1 MACPFFE
8 PRQAAASPE
17 YAAGRL
23 PLIDEYDGLCRAGE
37 QPFPVPGE
45 ARFRCCNHGNSRGA
59 CAHFPAGEQR
69 SALRYEIV
77 GRTAA
82 ALELLL
88 LEERDYA
95 PLAWQTVRYILA
107 GESLEPEIAD
117 IVKQAQIRA
126 FCRSFL
132 DRFPA

>member
-8 PRQAAASPE
+8 PRQIAPLPE
-17 YAAGRL
+17 YAAARL
-23 PLIDEYDGLCRAGE
+23 PLIDEYDGLCRARE
-37 QPFPVPGE
+37 QASPVPAE
-45 ARFRCCNHGNSRGA
+45 ARFRCCNHGNSRRT

-69 SALRYEIV
+69 SAFRYEIV
-77 GRTAA
+77 SRTAG

-95 PLAWQTVRYILA
+95 PLAWQTVRYFLA
-107 GESLEPEIAD
+107 GELLEPEIAD